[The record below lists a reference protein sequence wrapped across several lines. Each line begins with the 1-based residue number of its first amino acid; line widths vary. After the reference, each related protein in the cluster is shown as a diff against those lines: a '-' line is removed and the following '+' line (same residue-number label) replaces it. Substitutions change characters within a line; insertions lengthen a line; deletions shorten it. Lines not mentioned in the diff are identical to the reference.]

1 MQFSKKSLSIPP
13 SATLALTAKAKTLKD
28 EGKDIVEFGAGQP
41 DFDTPDYIKEAAK
54 EALDRGMTKYTPVS
68 GIPQLRKA
76 ICEKLKKDNGLDY
89 QPNQIMV
96 TNGAKHALYNAFQAL
111 LNPGDEVLIPTPY
124 WNSYPEI
131 VKMADGVPVFVESGE
146 SSGFK
151 VTPEQVA
158 AAITPKTKAIIL
170 NSPSNP
176 TGAVYDA
183 EELTALGKVL
193 AARPVFVVT
202 DEIYERFLY
211 DGMMHHSIVELCP
224 ELKEKAIVINGVS
237 KTFAMT
243 GWRIGYAASPKEV
256 AGIMNSIQGNS
267 TSNPNSIA
275 QWASLAALKN
285 GYEEVEKMR
294 KTFEERRD
302 LAVSLINKTPGISC
316 VTPKGAFYIMLN
328 ISEAIGMSFEGK
340 KIGGS
345 LDYCD
350 LLLEHFDVAAV
361 PGVAFGSDDHIR
373 ISYATD
379 KESIQKGLERI
390 AQFMAQLSGNH

>member
-13 SATLALTAKAKTLKD
+13 SATLALTAKAKALKD

-76 ICEKLKKDNGLDY
+76 ICEKLKKDNGLFY

-111 LNPGDEVLIPTPY
+111 LNPGDEVLIPSPY

-183 EELTALGKVL
+183 AELTALGKAL
-193 AARPVFVVT
+193 AAHPVFVVT

-211 DGMMHHSIVELCP
+211 DGMTHHSIVELCP

-340 KIGGS
+340 KIGDS